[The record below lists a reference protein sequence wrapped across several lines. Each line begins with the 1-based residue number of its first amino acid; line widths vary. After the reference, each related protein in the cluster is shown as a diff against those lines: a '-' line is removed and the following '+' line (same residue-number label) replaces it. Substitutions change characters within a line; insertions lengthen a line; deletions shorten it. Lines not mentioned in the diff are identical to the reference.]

1 MKSVFTASSIA
12 AIAVLLTGC
21 MTTPTS
27 IVSQPMTARPLNSEQ
42 LAAKPSNGA
51 IYQGAAFRPIFED
64 RRARQVGDVLTLV
77 ITERTTANKAG
88 TSSGNKSGNVSV
100 ALPKPL
106 QSTFGN
112 PLAVTNESKF
122 SDGDNQT
129 ASNAFTGTMGVTVVE
144 VLSNGNL
151 IVAGEKQIAMNK
163 GVEFIR
169 FSGMINPDNIATGNT
184 VASTAVADAKVEY
197 RTSNQ
202 VDRAEIAS
210 MASRFFLSLLPF

>member
-1 MKSVFTASSIA
+1 MKIASVLTAVS
-12 AIAVLLTGC
+12 LLALTAC
-21 MTTPTS
+21 TSTPTS
-27 IVSQPMTARPLNSEQ
+27 IVSAPMSARPLNSEQ
-42 LAAKPSNGA
+42 LAARPSNGA

-88 TSSGNKSGNVSV
+88 TSSGNKSGSVSA

-106 QSTFGN
+106 QSAFGN
-112 PLAVTNESKF
+112 PLTVASDSKF

-151 IVAGEKQIAMNK
+151 IVAGEKQVGMNK
-163 GVEFIR
+163 GIEFIR
-169 FSGMINPDNIATGNT
+169 FSGMVNPDSIATGNT
-184 VASTAVADAKVEY
+184 VSTAVLGLIATADDADPAAFPLDTPVLV
-197 RTSNQ
+197 TN
-202 VDRAEIAS
+202 VLAA
-210 MASRFFLSLLPF
+210 MA

>member
-1 MKSVFTASSIA
+1 MKSVFTASSFA
-12 AIAVLLTGC
+12 AIAVLLSGC

-122 SDGDNQT
+122 SDADNQT

>member
-1 MKSVFTASSIA
+1 MKFATFAVF
-12 AIAVLLTGC
+12 AIATMLSGC
-21 MTTPTS
+21 ASVTPTS
-27 IVSQPMTARPLNSEQ
+27 IVDSPRTARPLTTEQ
-42 LAAKPSNGA
+42 MQVKPTSGA
-51 IYQGAAFRPIFED
+51 IYQGGNFRPIFED
-64 RRARQVGDVLTLV
+64 RRARQVCDVLTLV

-151 IVAGEKQIAMNK
+151 IVAGEKQVAMNK